1 MKEFCPACQKEV
13 EYEQVDGDFFCPDCG
28 RNKAAAQQSYKI
40 KRNMER
46 KERISFWACV
56 ILTIPAVI
64 FGVWLFR
71 NTAAGE
77 RAFYKFALPFFLFF
91 CVGLYYDIKKRNDGK
106 KKKEGTESNE
116 KI

>member
-13 EYEQVDGDFFCPDCG
+13 EYEHIDGDFFCPDCG

-56 ILTIPAVI
+56 VLAIPAVI

-77 RAFYKFALPFFLFF
+77 RAFYKFALPIFLGFL
-91 CVGLYYDIKKRNDGK
+91 GTIYYLFKEHKAKK
-106 KKKEGTESNE
+106 
-116 KI
+116 